1 MARRSALPWVGD
13 TSWRNP
19 AARRFKVIS
28 RTHLM
33 HVHQVILEGTE
44 SVDSIWED
52 PAGAL
57 KKQHSH
63 VPMTADNLTTGA
75 AR

>member
-1 MARRSALPWVGD
+1 MVSPVECLSSLCPSRPGGKLVYAND
-13 TSWRNP
+13 I
-19 AARRFKVIS
+19 VI
-28 RTHLM
+28 TPLT
-33 HVHQVILEGTE
+33 Q
-44 SVDSIWED
+44 D

>member
-1 MARRSALPWVGD
+1 MVYAND
-13 TSWRNP
+13 I
-19 AARRFKVIS
+19 VI
-28 RTHLM
+28 TPLT
-33 HVHQVILEGTE
+33 Q
-44 SVDSIWED
+44 D